1 MARVVVW
8 GTGNVGRPA
17 IRAVAAH
24 RDLELAGVIV
34 ANPDK
39 VGVDAGVLAGLE
51 PLGVAATD
59 DIDLAC
65 SPDVDAAV
73 YTVNSDF
80 RPVESQAEVEAVL
93 RAGTNVVTP
102 SFYPLYH
109 PPSTP
114 PALAEPIRAA
124 CHEGGSSILAS
135 GIDPGWICDIL
146 PLFLT
151 GMSADITEIRSR
163 EIFNYA
169 LYDQPDAVRTLI
181 GFGGPMEATPPML
194 LDFALEM
201 VWGPVVRVVAAGLGV
216 AIDELRIVVVVVP
229 IFLLSI

>member
-24 RDLELAGVIV
+24 RDLDLAGVIV

-39 VGVDAGVLAGLE
+39 VGVDAGALAGLE

-65 SPDVDAAV
+65 SSDVDAVV

-114 PALAEPIRAA
+114 PALAEPIR
-124 CHEGGSSILAS
+124 
-135 GIDPGWICDIL
+135 
-146 PLFLT
+146 
-151 GMSADITEIRSR
+151 
-163 EIFNYA
+163 
-169 LYDQPDAVRTLI
+169 
-181 GFGGPMEATPPML
+181 
-194 LDFALEM
+194 
-201 VWGPVVRVVAAGLGV
+201 
-216 AIDELRIVVVVVP
+216 
-229 IFLLSI
+229 

>member
-1 MARVVVW
+1 M
-8 GTGNVGRPA
+8 
-17 IRAVAAH
+17 
-24 RDLELAGVIV
+24 
-34 ANPDK
+34 
-39 VGVDAGVLAGLE
+39 
-51 PLGVAATD
+51 
-59 DIDLAC
+59 
-65 SPDVDAAV
+65 
-73 YTVNSDF
+73 
-80 RPVESQAEVEAVL
+80 L

-124 CHEGGSSILAS
+124 CLDGGSSILAS

-169 LYDQPDAVRTLI
+169 LYDQP
-181 GFGGPMEATPPML
+181 GGSYADRLRWADGSHPAH
-194 LDFALEM
+194 
-201 VWGPVVRVVAAGLGV
+201 AARLCAGDGV
-216 AIDELRIVVVVVP
+216 GSGR
-229 IFLLSI
+229 SCRR